1 MTKQNDKIPSSYEK
15 DAIKS
20 SSGTRRFWRSMKT
33 RIILDMISKYARP
46 GMKILDAGCGPGV
59 VLEEIRRES
68 GKSQYGLFG
77 TDVRPDMLKI
87 AGKQVP
93 KARFFASDL
102 EVSIGAKND
111 FFDVVYSAHVIEHLT
126 RPEKAF
132 KEFYRVL
139 RPGGTLIITTPN
151 YRSLWPVLEWVWDRF
166 YVPASGGGNGGGSGE
181 SRAIWG
187 EQHVTKFNQS
197 LLSSLMR
204 TCGFEVA
211 EIGTSLQ
218 ASIFASML
226 SDDVAKRM
234 REFERRRIKP
244 LGIELYAVG
253 VKPRLYKKR

>member
-33 RIILDMISKYARP
+33 RIILDMISKYSRP

-59 VLEEIRRES
+59 ILEEIRRES
-68 GKSQYGLFG
+68 GKNKYRLFG

-87 AGKQVP
+87 AKKQVP
-93 KARFFASDL
+93 TGGFFASDL

-111 FFDVVYSAHVIEHLT
+111 SFDVIYCAHVIEHLT
-126 RPEKAF
+126 KPGIAF
-132 KEFYRVL
+132 REFYRVL
-139 RPGGTLIITTPN
+139 RPGGALIITTPN
-151 YRSLWPVLEWVWDRF
+151 YRSLWPVLEWIWDRF
-166 YVPASGGGNGGGSGE
+166 YVPTSGGSGE

-204 TCGFEVA
+204 TCGFGVA

-218 ASIFASML
+218 ASIFASIL
-226 SDDVAKRM
+226 SEGAARSM
-234 REFERRRIKP
+234 REFERKRIKP

-253 VKPRLYKKR
+253 VKPRLYKNR